1 MYNYDINE
9 ATLMELDHVEFET
22 ICYDDLLSFD
32 ADEAETAYINSI
44 TEGY

>member
-9 ATLMELDHVEFET
+9 TTLMELDSVEFNE

-32 ADEAETAYINSI
+32 ADETETAYIESI